1 MSFISVKKLDQES
14 LVCIVVGEKNNRNCI
29 VLRLYR
35 KPNKGLM
42 GVDIS
47 STSVK
52 LLELSVKNGRYWV
65 ESYGLSPLI
74 DGSVVEKNILNV
86 ENVADAL
93 ERAMNIANP
102 QSSNAAIA
110 VPTSMVIHKVI
121 EMDADMNDDEREV
134 QIRMDAEQY
143 IPFPLDEVSLDFEVL
158 PEKLNSPNRVNVL
171 LVATRTENVDSRVE
185 VLDLVGVEPKIADV
199 ESYALERSFEVFSD
213 TLPIGVNLVG
223 ILDIGHTM
231 TTLSVMQN
239 GKIIYTREQVFGGKQ
254 LTQDVQN
261 RYGLSFDEA
270 GRAKKDRTLPDDY
283 ESEVLMPF
291 LDAVVQQAA
300 RSLQFFF
307 SSSQFNEI
315 DHILL
320 AGGNANIPGL
330 QKLMQQKL
338 GYRVTVANPFL
349 QMGFSPQI
357 DLRKIENDAPSL
369 LVACGLAL
377 RSFD

>member
-1 MSFISVKKLDQES
+1 M
-14 LVCIVVGEKNNRNCI
+14 R
-29 VLRLYR
+29 RLYR
-35 KPNKGLM
+35 KPNKGLV

-65 ESYGLSPLI
+65 ESYALIPLQEN
-74 DGSVVEKNILNV
+74 SVVEKNILDPEAV
-86 ENVADAL
+86 GDAL
-93 ERAMNIANP
+93 ERVINLANP
-102 QSSNAAIA
+102 QSTNAAIA
-110 VPTSMVIHKVI
+110 IPTSMVIHKII
-121 EMDADMNDDEREV
+121 EMDADMTDDEREV

-158 PEKLNSPNRVNVL
+158 PDRLANPARVNVL
-171 LVATRTENVDSRVE
+171 LVATRTENVETRIE
-185 VLDLVGVEPKIADV
+185 VLELAGLTPKVADV
-199 ESYALERSFEVFSD
+199 ESYAMERAFGVFAD
-213 TLPIGVNLVG
+213 TLPMGVNTVG

-254 LTQDVQN
+254 LTQDVQT
-261 RYGLSFDEA
+261 RYGLSFEEA
-270 GRAKKDRTLPDDY
+270 GRAKKERSLPDDFDT
-283 ESEVLMPF
+283 EVLEPF
-291 LDAVVQQAA
+291 LEALVQQAA

-320 AGGNANIPGL
+320 AGGNANISGL
-330 QKLMQQKL
+330 AKLLQQKL
-338 GYRVTVANPFL
+338 GYRVTTANPFL
-349 QMGFSPQI
+349 QMGFSPQVDI
-357 DLRKIENDAPSL
+357 KKIENDASSL
-369 LVACGLAL
+369 MVACGLAL

>member
-1 MSFISVKKLDQES
+1 M
-14 LVCIVVGEKNNRNCI
+14 
-29 VLRLYR
+29 LRLHR
-35 KPNKGLM
+35 KPNKGLI

-65 ESYGLSPLI
+65 ESYGLSPLVN
-74 DGSVVEKNILNV
+74 GSVVEKNILNV
-86 ENVADAL
+86 DNVADAL
-93 ERAMNIANP
+93 ERAMNLANP
-102 QSSNAAIA
+102 QSSNVAIA

-121 EMDADMNDDEREV
+121 EMDADMSDEEREV

-143 IPFPLDEVSLDFEVL
+143 IPFPLDEVSLDFEVM
-158 PEKLNSPNRVNVL
+158 PEKLANPNRVNVL
-171 LVATRTENVDSRVE
+171 LVATRTENVDSRIE
-185 VLDLVGVEPKIADV
+185 VLDLVGLTPKVADV
-199 ESYALERSFEVFSD
+199 ESYALERSFEVFAD
-213 TLPIGVNLVG
+213 TLPIGVSLVG

-254 LTQDVQN
+254 LTQDVQS
-261 RYGLSFDEA
+261 RYGLSYEEA

-283 ESEVLMPF
+283 ETEVLLPF

-307 SSSQFNEI
+307 SSSQYNEI

-330 QKLMQQKL
+330 SKLMQQKL
-338 GYRVTVANPFL
+338 GYRVTIANPFL

>member
-1 MSFISVKKLDQES
+1 M
-14 LVCIVVGEKNNRNCI
+14 RM
-29 VLRLYR
+29 LYR
-35 KPNKGLM
+35 KPNKGLV

-65 ESYGLSPLI
+65 ESYALIPLQEN
-74 DGSVVEKNILNV
+74 SVVEKNILNPEAV
-86 ENVADAL
+86 GDAL
-93 ERAMNIANP
+93 ERVINLANP
-102 QSSNAAIA
+102 QSTNAAIA
-110 VPTSMVIHKVI
+110 IPTSMVIHKII
-121 EMDADMNDDEREV
+121 EMDADMTDDEREV

-158 PEKLNSPNRVNVL
+158 PDRLANPTRVNVL
-171 LVATRTENVDSRVE
+171 LVATRTENVETRVE
-185 VLDLVGVEPKIADV
+185 VLELAGLTPKVADV
-199 ESYALERSFEVFSD
+199 ESYAMERAFGVFAD
-213 TLPIGVNLVG
+213 TLPMGVNTVG

-254 LTQDVQN
+254 LTQDVQT
-261 RYGLSFDEA
+261 RYGLSFEEA
-270 GRAKKDRTLPDDY
+270 GRAKKERSLPDDFDT
-283 ESEVLMPF
+283 EVLEPF
-291 LDAVVQQAA
+291 LEALVQQAA

-330 QKLMQQKL
+330 PKLLQQKL
-338 GYRVTVANPFL
+338 GYRVTTANPFL
-349 QMGFSPQI
+349 QMGFSPQVDI
-357 DLRKIENDAPSL
+357 KKIENDASSL
-369 LVACGLAL
+369 MMACGLAL

>member
-1 MSFISVKKLDQES
+1 MCCCWGQ
-14 LVCIVVGEKNNRNCI
+14 KNNRNCI

-35 KPNKGLM
+35 KPNKGLV
-42 GVDIS
+42 GVDVS

-65 ESYGLSPLI
+65 ESYGLSPLV
-74 DGSVVEKNILNV
+74 DGSVVEKNILNQD
-86 ENVADAL
+86 NVADAL
-93 ERAMNIANP
+93 ERAINIANP
-102 QSSNAAIA
+102 QSTNAAFA

-121 EMDADMNDDEREV
+121 EMDADMSDDEREV

-158 PEKLNSPNRVNVL
+158 PERLNNPNRVNVL
-171 LVATRTENVDSRVE
+171 LVATRTENVDSRIE
-185 VLDLVGVEPKIADV
+185 VLDLVGLTPKVADV
-199 ESYALERSFEVFSD
+199 ESYALERSFEVFAD
-213 TLPIGVNLVG
+213 TLPIGANLVG
-223 ILDIGHTM
+223 VLDIGHTM

-261 RYGLSFDEA
+261 RYGLSYDEA
-270 GRAKKDRTLPDDY
+270 GRAKKDNTLPDDF
-283 ESEVLMPF
+283 ETEVLMPF
-291 LDAVVQQAA
+291 LDAVIQQAA

-330 QKLMQQKL
+330 AKMMQQKL
-338 GYRVTVANPFL
+338 GYRVTIANPFL

-357 DLRKIENDAPSL
+357 DLKKIENDAPSL

>member
-1 MSFISVKKLDQES
+1 MV
-14 LVCIVVGEKNNRNCI
+14 
-29 VLRLYR
+29 RLYR
-35 KPNKGLM
+35 KPNKGLI

-52 LLELSVKNGRYWV
+52 LLELSVKSGGRYWV
-65 ESYGLSPLI
+65 ESYALVPLAE
-74 DGSVVEKNILNV
+74 GSVVEKNILNPEAV
-86 ENVADAL
+86 GDAL
-93 ERAMNIANP
+93 DRALNLANS
-102 QSSNAAIA
+102 QSTAAAFAI
-110 VPTSMVIHKVI
+110 PTSMVITKTI
-121 EMDADMNDDEREV
+121 EMDADMTNDEREV

-143 IPFPLDEVSLDFEVL
+143 IPFPLDEASLDFEVL
-158 PEKLNSPNRVNVL
+158 LERLSNPNRVNVL
-171 LVATRTENVDSRVE
+171 LVATRIENVEARSE
-185 VLDLVGVEPKIADV
+185 ALELAGLTAKIADV
-199 ESYALERSFEVFSD
+199 ESFAIENAYQVFAD
-213 TLPIGVNLVG
+213 TLPMGVNTVG

-239 GKIIYTREQVFGGKQ
+239 NKVIYTREQVFGGKQ
-254 LTQDVQN
+254 LTQEIQN
-261 RYGLSFDEA
+261 RYGLSFEEA
-270 GRAKKDRTLPDDY
+270 GRAKKSRSLPDDY
-283 ESEVLMPF
+283 DVEVLAPY

-330 QKLMQQKL
+330 AKLLQQKL

-357 DLRKIENDAPSL
+357 DIKKIENDASSL
-369 LVACGLAL
+369 MVACGLAL
-377 RSFD
+377 RSFN

>member
-1 MSFISVKKLDQES
+1 M
-14 LVCIVVGEKNNRNCI
+14 
-29 VLRLYR
+29 LRLYR
-35 KPNKGLM
+35 KPNKGLI

-47 STSVK
+47 STTVK
-52 LLELSVKNGRYWV
+52 ILELSVKNGRYWV
-65 ESYGLSPLI
+65 ESYGLSPLL
-74 DGSVVEKNILNV
+74 DGSVVEKNILNP
-86 ENVADAL
+86 EAVADAL
-93 ERAMNIANP
+93 ERAVNIGNP
-102 QSSNAAIA
+102 QSQNVAVA
-110 VPTSMVIHKVI
+110 VPTSMVIHKII
-121 EMDADMNDDEREV
+121 EMDADMSDEEREV

-158 PEKLNSPNRVNVL
+158 NDKLANPNRVNVL
-171 LVATRTENVDSRVE
+171 LVATRAENIDSRVE
-185 VLDLVGVEPKIADV
+185 VLEIAGLSPKIADV
-199 ESYALERSFEVFSD
+199 ESYAIERAFDVFSD

-261 RYGLSFDEA
+261 RYGLSYDEA
-270 GRAKKDRTLPDDY
+270 GRAKKDRTLPDDF
-283 ESEVLMPF
+283 ETEVLMPF
-291 LDAVVQQAA
+291 LEAVVQQAA

-330 QKLMQQKL
+330 AKLLQQKL
-338 GYRVTVANPFL
+338 GYRVTIANPFL
-349 QMGFSPQI
+349 QLGFSSQI
-357 DLRKIENDAPSL
+357 YLKKLENDAPSL
-369 LVACGLAL
+369 MYA
-377 RSFD
+377 

>member
-1 MSFISVKKLDQES
+1 M
-14 LVCIVVGEKNNRNCI
+14 RM
-29 VLRLYR
+29 LYR
-35 KPNKGLM
+35 KPNKGLV

-65 ESYGLSPLI
+65 ESYALIPLQEN
-74 DGSVVEKNILNV
+74 SVVEKNILDPEAV
-86 ENVADAL
+86 GDAL
-93 ERAMNIANP
+93 ERVINLANP
-102 QSSNAAIA
+102 QSTNAAIA
-110 VPTSMVIHKVI
+110 IPTSMVIHKII
-121 EMDADMNDDEREV
+121 EMDADMTDDEREV

-158 PEKLNSPNRVNVL
+158 PDRLANPARVNVL
-171 LVATRTENVDSRVE
+171 LVATRTENVETRVE
-185 VLDLVGVEPKIADV
+185 VLELAGLTPKVADV
-199 ESYALERSFEVFSD
+199 ESYAMERAFGVFAD
-213 TLPIGVNLVG
+213 TLPMGVNTVG

-254 LTQDVQN
+254 LTQDVQT
-261 RYGLSFDEA
+261 RYGLSFEEA
-270 GRAKKDRTLPDDY
+270 GRAKKERSLPDDFDT
-283 ESEVLMPF
+283 EVLEPF
-291 LDAVVQQAA
+291 LEALVQQAA

-330 QKLMQQKL
+330 PKLLQQKL
-338 GYRVTVANPFL
+338 GYRVTTANPFL
-349 QMGFSPQI
+349 QMGFSPQVDI
-357 DLRKIENDAPSL
+357 KKIENDASSL
-369 LVACGLAL
+369 MVACGLAL

>member
-1 MSFISVKKLDQES
+1 M
-14 LVCIVVGEKNNRNCI
+14 
-29 VLRLYR
+29 LRLYR
-35 KPNKGLM
+35 KPNKGLI

-52 LLELSVKNGRYWV
+52 ILELAVKNGKYHV
-65 ESYGLSPLI
+65 ESYALVPLPE
-74 DGSVVEKNILNV
+74 GSVVEKNVLNV
-86 ENVADAL
+86 EAVADAL
-93 ERAMNIANP
+93 ERAINLADP
-102 QSSNAAIA
+102 HTDQAAFA
-110 VPTSMVIHKVI
+110 VPTSMVISKII
-121 EMDADMNDDEREV
+121 EMDADMNDDEREI

-158 PEKLNSPNRVNVL
+158 PERLANPNRVKVL
-171 LVATRTENVDSRVE
+171 LVATRIENISVRTE
-185 VLDLVGVEPKIADV
+185 VLELAGLTPKIADV
-199 ESYALERSFEVFSD
+199 ESCAIENAYQVFAD
-213 TLPIGVNLVG
+213 TLPIGVNTVA

-239 GKIIYTREQVFGGKQ
+239 GKVIYTREQVFGGKQ
-254 LTQDVQN
+254 LTQDIQN
-261 RYGLSFDEA
+261 RYGLSFEEA
-270 GRAKKDRTLPDDY
+270 GRAKKMQTLPDDY
-283 ESEVLMPF
+283 EAEVLEPY

-320 AGGNANIPGL
+320 AGGNANITGL
-330 QKLMQQKL
+330 AKLIQQKL

-349 QMGFSPQI
+349 QMGFSNKVDIQ
-357 DLRKIENDAPSL
+357 KIEKDASSL
-369 LVACGLAL
+369 MVACGLAM

>member
-1 MSFISVKKLDQES
+1 M
-14 LVCIVVGEKNNRNCI
+14 
-29 VLRLYR
+29 LRLYR
-35 KPNKGLM
+35 KPSKGLV

-47 STSVK
+47 STTVK

-65 ESYGLSPLI
+65 ESYAAMPLPEN
-74 DGSVVEKNILNV
+74 SVVEKSILNP
-86 ENVADAL
+86 EAVADAL
-93 ERAMNIANP
+93 ERVVNLANP
-102 QSSNAAIA
+102 HTTQVAIA
-110 VPTSMVIHKVI
+110 VPTSMVIHKII
-121 EMDADMNDDEREV
+121 EMDADMSDEEREV

-158 PEKLNSPNRVNVL
+158 PDRLANPNRVNVL
-171 LVATRTENVDSRVE
+171 LVATRTENVDTRVE
-185 VLDLVGVEPKIADV
+185 VLELAGLVAKVADV
-199 ESYALERSFEVFSD
+199 ESYAMERAFSVFAD
-213 TLPIGVNLVG
+213 TLPMGANTVG

-231 TTLSVMQN
+231 TTLSVMQK
-239 GKIIYTREQVFGGKQ
+239 GKIIYTREQVFGGRQ
-254 LTQDVQN
+254 LTQDVQS
-261 RYGLSFDEA
+261 RYGLSFEEA
-270 GRAKKDRTLPDDY
+270 GRAKKERTLPDDY
-283 ESEVLMPF
+283 DTEVLEPF

-330 QKLMQQKL
+330 AKLLQQKL
-338 GYRVTVANPFL
+338 GYRVTIANPFL

-357 DLRKIENDAPSL
+357 DIKKIENDASSL
-369 LVACGLAL
+369 MVACGLAL

>member
-1 MSFISVKKLDQES
+1 M
-14 LVCIVVGEKNNRNCI
+14 
-29 VLRLYR
+29 LRLYR
-35 KPNKGLM
+35 KPNKGLV
-42 GVDIS
+42 GVDVS

-52 LLELSVKNGRYWV
+52 LLELSVKNGCYWV
-65 ESYGLSPLI
+65 ESYGLSPLV
-74 DGSVVEKNILNV
+74 DGSVVEKNILNQD
-86 ENVADAL
+86 NVADAL
-93 ERAMNIANP
+93 ERAINIANP
-102 QSSNAAIA
+102 QSTNAAFA

-121 EMDADMNDDEREV
+121 EMDADMSDDEREV

-158 PEKLNSPNRVNVL
+158 PERLNNPNRVNVL
-171 LVATRTENVDSRVE
+171 LVATRTENVDSRIE
-185 VLDLVGVEPKIADV
+185 VLDLVGLTPKVADV
-199 ESYALERSFEVFSD
+199 ESYALERSFEVFAD
-213 TLPIGVNLVG
+213 TLPIGANLVG
-223 ILDIGHTM
+223 VLDIGHTM

-261 RYGLSFDEA
+261 RYGLSYDEA
-270 GRAKKDRTLPDDY
+270 GRAKKDNTLPDDF
-283 ESEVLMPF
+283 ETEVLMPF
-291 LDAVVQQAA
+291 LDAVIQQAA

-330 QKLMQQKL
+330 AKMMQQKL
-338 GYRVTVANPFL
+338 GYRVTIANPFL

-357 DLRKIENDAPSL
+357 DLKKIENDAPSL

>member
-1 MSFISVKKLDQES
+1 M
-14 LVCIVVGEKNNRNCI
+14 
-29 VLRLYR
+29 LRLYR
-35 KPNKGLM
+35 KPNKGLI

-52 LLELSVKNGRYWV
+52 ILELAVKNGKYHV
-65 ESYGLSPLI
+65 ESYALVPLPE
-74 DGSVVEKNILNV
+74 GSVVEKNVLNV
-86 ENVADAL
+86 EAVADAL
-93 ERAMNIANP
+93 ERAINLADP
-102 QSSNAAIA
+102 HTDQAAFA
-110 VPTSMVIHKVI
+110 VPTSMVITKII
-121 EMDADMNDDEREV
+121 EMDADMNDDEREI

-158 PEKLNSPNRVNVL
+158 PERLANPNRVKVL
-171 LVATRTENVDSRVE
+171 LVATRIENISVRTE
-185 VLDLVGVEPKIADV
+185 VLELAGLTPKIADV
-199 ESYALERSFEVFSD
+199 ESCAIENAYQVFAD
-213 TLPIGVNLVG
+213 TLPIGVNTVA

-239 GKIIYTREQVFGGKQ
+239 GKVIYTREQVFGGKQ
-254 LTQDVQN
+254 LTQDIQN
-261 RYGLSFDEA
+261 RYGLSFEEA
-270 GRAKKDRTLPDDY
+270 GRAKKMQTLPDDY
-283 ESEVLMPF
+283 EAEVLGPY

-320 AGGNANIPGL
+320 AGGNANITGL
-330 QKLMQQKL
+330 AKLIQQKL

-349 QMGFSPQI
+349 QMGFSNKVDIQ
-357 DLRKIENDAPSL
+357 KIEKDASSL
-369 LVACGLAL
+369 MVACGLAM